1 MLSYFANPHRFMA
14 LSKWLLPVLTIL
26 GVVTLLAGWFW
37 AVFLLPVE
45 EEMGRT
51 TSIMY
56 VHVPAAWVSMMA
68 YGMMAGAS
76 LVYLIW
82 RHSLADVAAK
92 SAAPAA
98 AAFAFLCLVTGSLWG
113 RPAWGTYWVWD
124 ARLTAMLFQ
133 LFLVLGYM
141 ALRAAY
147 ARETQAA
154 QASAILCL
162 VGAINLPII
171 KYSVD
176 WWNSLHQPS
185 SVFASK
191 TKALQA
197 CLDRYGPDAADTC
210 QQVAEATGLA
220 PVYLW
225 PLLFNALAASLVFG
239 ALLLAG
245 MRTEVMTRQY
255 ETRLARL
262 NRGSGT

>member
-14 LSKWLLPVLTIL
+14 LSKWLLPVLSVL
-26 GVVTLLAGWFW
+26 GAITLIAGWIW
-37 AVFLLPVE
+37 AAFFLPLE

-56 VHVPAAWVSMMA
+56 LHVPAAWASLMS
-68 YGMMAGAS
+68 YGMMAVAS
-76 LVYLIW
+76 LIYLIW

-98 AAFAFLCLVTGSLWG
+98 AGFAFLCLVTGSLWG

-147 ARETQAA
+147 SRETQAA

-185 SVFASK
+185 SMFASK
-191 TKALQA
+191 NRALA
-197 CLDRYGPDAADTC
+197 ECLNRYGQDAMETC
-210 QQVAEATGLA
+210 QKVAENTGLS
-220 PVYLW
+220 PEFFW
-225 PLLFNALAASLVFG
+225 PLILNALAASLVFG
-239 ALLLAG
+239 ALLLAS
-245 MRTEVMTRQY
+245 MRAEIYSRQY

-262 NRGSGT
+262 NRGN